1 MIFSEYTPYNDPLLS
16 FATHLHEKEEH
27 TTSRRT
33 LIESKPVGVTQLSMQ
48 ADVSPNGVITEV
60 RVRNKFTT
68 AKTEFQ
74 HLSSERKADST
85 EEEGEEG
92 EDRIDQEPQDLED
105 QEAHEDKEAQED
117 QEDQRDQEDRKDLA
131 SIGVI
136 VKEESPEEK
145 PLDAGECESY
155 PEEGSNGLEPPS
167 TEPVKAELESVAGDT
182 PSTEYNHSNG
192 TEHHNNLQTNSLQ
205 SNSSD
210 PEEVSKNIPDVE
222 ENDLAACVKKPKLE
236 SQDFCDNNGGFDPL
250 GKTNIFLIKMFF
262 YNSDCVGDKNVLHS
276 LMSQIEEYVRPF
288 PSPDH
293 TYAISP
299 VKDENDVKSESADD
313 NCDTPTYRKKVFNT
327 TFLQWVKVLI

>member
-1 MIFSEYTPYNDPLLS
+1 MISAEYTPYNDPLLS

-60 RVRNKFTT
+60 RVRNTFTT

-85 EEEGEEG
+85 EEEGEEQ
-92 EDRIDQEPQDLED
+92 EDPEEPED
-105 QEAHEDKEAQED
+105 QED
-117 QEDQRDQEDRKDLA
+117 QEDQEEQDDQEEEEDLEDQEDMA
-131 SIGVI
+131 STGEAI
-136 VKEESPEEK
+136 KEEPPEEK
-145 PLDAGECESY
+145 PLDAGECETY
-155 PEEGSNGLEPPS
+155 HEGGSNGLEPPS
-167 TEPVKAELESVAGDT
+167 NNPVKTEVESVAGDIAR
-182 PSTEYNHSNG
+182 TEYNHSNG
-192 TEHHNNLQTNSLQ
+192 TEHHKDQQTNSFQ

-210 PEEVSKNIPDVE
+210 PEGVFKNIPGGD

-236 SQDFCDNNGGFDPL
+236 SQDYCDNNGGFDPI
-250 GKTNIFLIKMFF
+250 GKTNIFFIKMFLS
-262 YNSDCVGDKNVLHS
+262 NSDCAGDKNILHS
-276 LMSQIEEYVRPF
+276 LMSQIGEYVRPF

-299 VKDENDVKSESADD
+299 GKDESEVKSESADD
-313 NCDTPTYRKKVFNT
+313 NCDTPPTYRKKV
-327 TFLQWVKVLI
+327 